1 MSRPG
6 AAEPIDHL
14 AEWQAVDDAL
24 RRRQVVY
31 GVASR
36 EQAAGKSGLE
46 MFKAMIAGELP
57 APPISRTLDF
67 ILVEAEHGRVVFQGK
82 PGIAHYNPMGIV
94 HGGWFATLLDSALG
108 CAINSI
114 QPAGRIF
121 TTLELKINYTRPLT
135 REAGEIRCEATVLHS
150 GSRTATAEAR
160 MVDAQG
166 RLYAHATTTCIVV

>member
-1 MSRPG
+1 MSSQTPDESSVTVRR
-6 AAEPIDHL
+6 
-14 AEWQAVDDAL
+14 AV
-24 RRRQVVY
+24 
-31 GVASR
+31 
-36 EQAAGKSGLE
+36 SGLE
-46 MFKAMIAGELP
+46 YFREMAAGRVPVPAMIALLNLRLTEV
-57 APPISRTLDF
+57 DK
-67 ILVEAEHGRVVFQGK
+67 GRVVFVGTATEQF
-82 PGIAHYNPMGIV
+82 YNGLGV
-94 HGGWFATLLDSALG
+94 AHGGYAATVLDSALG
-108 CAINSI
+108 CAINSM

>member
-1 MSRPG
+1 MSSQTPNGSPVTVRR
-6 AAEPIDHL
+6 
-14 AEWQAVDDAL
+14 AV
-24 RRRQVVY
+24 
-31 GVASR
+31 
-36 EQAAGKSGLE
+36 SGLE
-46 MFKAMIAGELP
+46 YFREMAAGRVAVPPMIALLNLRLTEV
-57 APPISRTLDF
+57 DK
-67 ILVEAEHGRVVFQGK
+67 GRVVFVGTATEQF
-82 PGIAHYNPMGIV
+82 YNGLGV
-94 HGGWFATLLDSALG
+94 AHGGYAATVLDSALG
-108 CAINSI
+108 CAINSM

>member
-1 MSRPG
+1 MSSQTPNGSPVTVRR
-6 AAEPIDHL
+6 
-14 AEWQAVDDAL
+14 AV
-24 RRRQVVY
+24 
-31 GVASR
+31 
-36 EQAAGKSGLE
+36 SGLE
-46 MFKAMIAGELP
+46 YFREMAAGRVPVPAMIALLNLRLTEV
-57 APPISRTLDF
+57 DK
-67 ILVEAEHGRVVFQGK
+67 GRVVFVGTATEQF
-82 PGIAHYNPMGIV
+82 YNGLGV
-94 HGGWFATLLDSALG
+94 AHGGYAATVLDSALG
-108 CAINSI
+108 CAINSM

>member
-1 MSRPG
+1 MSSQTPNESPVTVRR
-6 AAEPIDHL
+6 
-14 AEWQAVDDAL
+14 AV
-24 RRRQVVY
+24 
-31 GVASR
+31 
-36 EQAAGKSGLE
+36 SGLE
-46 MFKAMIAGELP
+46 YFREMAAGRVAVPPMIALLNLRLTEV
-57 APPISRTLDF
+57 DK
-67 ILVEAEHGRVVFQGK
+67 GRVVFVGTATEQF
-82 PGIAHYNPMGIV
+82 YNGLGV
-94 HGGWFATLLDSALG
+94 AHGGYAATVLDSALG
-108 CAINSI
+108 CAINSM

>member
-1 MSRPG
+1 MSSQTPNESPVTARR
-6 AAEPIDHL
+6 
-14 AEWQAVDDAL
+14 AV
-24 RRRQVVY
+24 
-31 GVASR
+31 
-36 EQAAGKSGLE
+36 SGLE
-46 MFKAMIAGELP
+46 YFREMAAGRMPVPAMIALLNLRLTEV
-57 APPISRTLDF
+57 DK
-67 ILVEAEHGRVVFQGK
+67 GRVVFVGTATEQF
-82 PGIAHYNPMGIV
+82 YNGLGV
-94 HGGWFATLLDSALG
+94 AHGGYAATVLDSALG
-108 CAINSI
+108 CAINSM